1 MTKIQVCL
9 GILEKRDTDFR
20 DNVNKWFEGTISTI
34 LTKKEQEK
42 KEKNKVFYL
51 KINYF
56 RDKILIFIRNCCFC
70 FDY

>member
-20 DNVNKWFEGTISTI
+20 DNVNKWFGGTISTI

-51 KINYF
+51 KINMIL
-56 RDKILIFIRNCCFC
+56 KIKYWFLLGIAVFV
-70 FDY
+70 